1 MVREVIDSA
10 AMGKLRGIIQDRYGM
25 GLSLKFIQSVGG
37 TQETSDNYF
46 SSGDRDA
53 IPVGMDLHF
62 PISVGDKFLATAV
75 LEKGRK
81 LDLNEIKTAGELI
94 RLFLEPELFGQYLEQ
109 VRHNYQALEQ
119 SLQET
124 DRSNNLVNLDLE
136 PRFEDSF
143 DTTNKSLSSNLFVF
157 ESKNPK
163 MLFRLASNI
172 HELSGR
178 WAFLNIKDIK
188 SGITSADELRSLGTI
203 TLVIDDLTQLGAE
216 FQEMLA
222 DVLAASKPDEEP
234 LFVIGT
240 TTSLQTLLDER
251 LLSPRLSQI
260 LEIYVM
266 DADRLPKDPRLLQES
281 LEIMMEI

>member
-1 MVREVIDSA
+1 MVREVLDSA
-10 AMGKLRGIIQDRYGM
+10 AMGKLRGIIHDRYGM
-25 GLSLKFIQSVGG
+25 GLSLKFIQGVGEARGTSVDTMG
-37 TQETSDNYF
+37 
-46 SSGDRDA
+46 SGSGDA
-53 IPVGMDLHF
+53 IPVGTDLHF

-75 LEKGRK
+75 LEKGRNLEVK
-81 LDLNEIKTAGELI
+81 ERKTAGELI
-94 RLFLEPELFGQYLEQ
+94 RLFLEPELFGHYLDQ
-109 VRHNYQALEQ
+109 VRQNYQAIELVHQKPENF
-119 SLQET
+119 
-124 DRSNNLVNLDLE
+124 NNLIQLEVE

-157 ESKNPK
+157 ESKNSK

-203 TLVIDDLTQLGAE
+203 TLVIDDLTQLGAD

-222 DVLAASKPDEEP
+222 DVLTNAQPDEEP

-240 TTSLQTLLDER
+240 TTPLQTLLDER
-251 LLSPRLSQI
+251 LLSPRLSLI
-260 LEIYVM
+260 LKIYVM